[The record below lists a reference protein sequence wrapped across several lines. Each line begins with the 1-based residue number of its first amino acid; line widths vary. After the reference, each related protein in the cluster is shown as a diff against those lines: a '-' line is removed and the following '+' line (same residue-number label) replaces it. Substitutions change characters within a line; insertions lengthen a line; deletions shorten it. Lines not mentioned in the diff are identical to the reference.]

1 MPQAQGS
8 RVQLAYIA
16 EATFGTTPPTPQTQ
30 SIEFSSFTGTL
41 NADALVDPSINPSRQ
56 VSYARRGNTA
66 AEGELTVVLCAD
78 NYDAFM
84 EAACMSTYT
93 ANVLKIGTT
102 RTSFAIEQG
111 FTDLAQFRVFNGM
124 VVNTMTITVPVDEL
138 VTATFGFMGTGTS
151 AFSGTSVDITPTV
164 ITVKDKFF
172 HEGGVF
178 KEGGTTV
185 GYLSNIEFTLDNGY
199 QQSYALGATTVREV
213 AAGTL
218 ELTGT
223 ATALF
228 ESVAFYNKFVQNTDS
243 SIEFTL
249 TAGAESLAFLIP
261 KVKYT
266 SAAIPVDG
274 DGPLVVE
281 MGFNA
286 IYDAT
291 TTTSF
296 RITRT

>member
-1 MPQAQGS
+1 MPQAVGS
-8 RVQLAYIA
+8 RVQLAYIPEIA
-16 EATFGTTPPTPQTQ
+16 FGTTPPTPQTTA
-30 SIEFSSFTGTL
+30 IEFSSFTGTL

-66 AEGELTVVLCAD
+66 AEGELEVVLCPD
-78 NYDAFM
+78 NYDAFL
-84 EAACMSTYT
+84 EAVCMSTYT

-138 VTATFGFMGTGTS
+138 VTATFGFMGTGTT
-151 AFSGTSVDITPTV
+151 AFSGTSVDVTPTAV
-164 ITVKDKFF
+164 TVKDKFF

-178 KEGGTTV
+178 KEGGATV

-199 QQSYALGATTVREV
+199 EQTYALGLTSVRDCV
-213 AAGTL
+213 PGTL

-228 ESVAFYNKFVQNTDS
+228 ESVAFYNKFIGNTDS

-249 TAGAESLAFLIP
+249 TAGIESLTFLLP
-261 KVKYT
+261 RVKYT
-266 SAAIPVDG
+266 AGSIPVDG

-281 MGFNA
+281 MSFNA

-296 RITRT
+296 RITRA